1 MEASEQIQSKKE
13 SGLLEAY
20 LQSRRTKRT
29 AEVCVSSLRKIFFFD
44 DEEVSRR
51 KNDDEQLSRTIDD
64 FVHLARTQPK
74 TAEAQ
79 IIKWIIAWRDSGKL
93 KGASI
98 RFRVSVLKS
107 LLDFHDAASLI
118 NWKKLARII
127 PSGRRVTVKRPY
139 RIEEIRKLLS
149 VLDLRGRFAVL
160 FYVSSG
166 ARARAIC
173 DPRPLTVGDIERIK
187 VNEDIEIGHV
197 RIYRDTPEEY
207 DAFLTPE
214 ALKAMDE
221 YLSWRRRFNEEIT
234 EESPLLRAEI
244 DTKEA
249 LNNPRIVPS
258 MVKAANDNTIK
269 MQIYWGLLSV
279 FPGKRDFKQVHGF
292 RSFFKSQLENAGMK
306 SLYVETLLG
315 HVTKAADPD
324 GYFKPTVENL
334 AREYAKY
341 MDVLTIDESLHLAK
355 EIEKKEE
362 EKREIEDKY
371 FIRCKQLEEKIAEL
385 NYQRSVD
392 QNALSALLSG
402 LEELKKEITKLK
414 EGNDK

>member
-1 MEASEQIQSKKE
+1 MGRMESQEEISVQNEKE
-13 SGLLEAY
+13 EGILDVFLE
-20 LQSRRTKRT
+20 SRRTPTT
-29 AEVCVSSLRKIFFFD
+29 ALVYQSELNAVFESKSK
-44 DEEVSRR
+44 EELRR
-51 KNDDEQLSRTIDD
+51 KVDA
-64 FVHLARTQPK
+64 FVHLAKRDPK
-74 TAEAQ
+74 LAEQ
-79 IIKWIIAWRDSGKL
+79 QVIKSIIKWRDSSKVSGS
-93 KGASI
+93 SI
-98 RFRVSVLKS
+98 RTRFAILKS
-107 LLDFHDAASLI
+107 LLEFNDLVLS
-118 NWKKLARII
+118 WKKVTRIL
-127 PSGRRVTVKRPY
+127 PKGRRVTIKRPY
-139 RIEEIRKLLS
+139 KIEEIRKLLS

-197 RIYRDTPEEY
+197 RIYRDSSEEY

-234 EESPLLRAEI
+234 QESPLFRAEI

-279 FPGKRDFKQVHGF
+279 FPGKRDFKQLHGF

-324 GYFKPTVENL
+324 GYFKPTLENL
-334 AREYAKY
+334 AKEYAKY
-341 MDVLTIDESLHLAK
+341 MDCLTIDESLHLAK

-362 EKREIEDKY
+362 EKRQIEDKY
-371 FIRCKQLEEKIAEL
+371 FIRCKQLEEKIQEL

-414 EGNDK
+414 EGKDK

>member
-1 MEASEQIQSKKE
+1 MESEQIQAE
-13 SGLLEAY
+13 TGLLEAY
-20 LQSRRTKRT
+20 LDSRRAKTT
-29 AEVCVSSLRKIFFFD
+29 AEGYAYALSNIFFE
-44 DEEVSRR
+44 DEERGKTTAKKKR
-51 KNDDEQLSRTIDD
+51 ERLSKAVDD
-64 FVHLARTQPK
+64 FVFLARTQPK
-74 TAEAQ
+74 TVEQQ
-79 IIKWIIAWRDSGKL
+79 IIKWIIKWRDSGKF
-93 KGASI
+93 KGGSI
-98 RFRVSVLKS
+98 RLRVSILKS

-118 NWKKLARII
+118 NWKKLAKII
-127 PSGRRVTVKRPY
+127 PTARKVTVKRPY
-139 RIEEIRKLLS
+139 KIEEIRKLLS
-149 VLDLRGRFAVL
+149 ALDMRGRFAVL

-166 ARARAIC
+166 ARAKAIS
-173 DPRPLTVGDIERIK
+173 DPRPLRVGDVERIK
-187 VNEDIEIGHV
+187 VNEDIEIGHI

-234 EESPLLRAEI
+234 QESPLFRAEI

-249 LNNPRIVPS
+249 LKDPRIVPS
-258 MVKAANDNTIK
+258 MVRAAGDNAIK
-269 MQIYWGLLSV
+269 MQIYWALVSV
-279 FPGKRDFKQVHGF
+279 FPGKRDFKQLHGF

-315 HVTKAADPD
+315 HVTKASDPD

-334 AREYAKY
+334 AKEYAKY
-341 MDVLTIDESLHLAK
+341 MDVLTIDESLHLAR
-355 EIEKKEE
+355 EVQKKEE

-371 FIRCKQLEEKIAEL
+371 FIRCKQLEEKIQEL